1 MKLSMPEEL
10 LLLML
15 DDKSGRLMERFAPS
29 GDYALAGAVLG
40 ELALAGRI
48 DSDPAKLWA
57 TGAAPGGDALFD
69 GVVAKIAAAAAPA
82 DSRHWIETIA
92 TEADAIRDT
101 LFDRMVAKGV
111 LRKVEGRFL
120 WVFPERRYPAVSG
133 KEEREVKARLLGVL
147 FNDEIPAPHDALLI
161 GLCRA
166 AGLFA
171 LILSGQELDRV
182 QDRINQVADLEE
194 LNRSLSSAIQ
204 DIYAQI
210 ARFAPMA

>member
-1 MKLSMPEEL
+1 MQLSMPEEL

-15 DDKSGRLMERFAPS
+15 DDKTGRLMERATPS
-29 GDYALAGAVLG
+29 GEYALAGALLA
-40 ELALAGRI
+40 ELALAGRV
-48 DSDPAKLWA
+48 DSDNTKLWA
-57 TGAAPGGDALFD
+57 ADSTPTGDALQD
-69 GVVAKIAAAAAPA
+69 RVLAQVAAAPQPH
-82 DSRHWIETIA
+82 DSRYWIETLG
-92 TEADAIRDT
+92 TDARDFLEV
-101 LFDRMVAKGV
+101 LFERLVAKGV
-111 LRKVEGRFL
+111 LNKVEGRFL

-147 FNDEIPAPHDALLI
+147 FNDEIPAPRDSLLI

-194 LNRSLSSAIQ
+194 LNRSLAVAIRS
-204 DIYAQI
+204 IYSQI
-210 ARFAPMA
+210 AQYAPYA